1 MAHLPPRMCTSAAEP
16 KVGRKARRVVG
27 SCSHAVK
34 EEMAVG
40 SAVSFLRVRVSAPVF
55 LPRALRWSSD
65 RTS

>member
-1 MAHLPPRMCTSAAEP
+1 MDHLPPRMCISATEP
-16 KVGRKARRVVG
+16 KVGRKARRVGG

-34 EEMAVG
+34 EEMVVG

-55 LPRALRWSSD
+55 LPSAMGWSSD